1 MSKYSNPAYLFTRN
15 ALKRVMRNRT
25 YTARRGILKGMQR
38 RGGLDFIP
46 RKNNAEEEFLLSLD
60 IPGQTVLDVGAY
72 EGIMTVFFASRTG
85 PGGKVYSYEPN
96 PASASIIQANAAI
109 NNLHNVTIRQV
120 AVGSAL
126 GEAELMFS
134 DLDPAQGSLQSD
146 VQGNIRGQRRVQAIK
161 VPIVTIDQEIE
172 TERVGTPNFVKIDTE
187 GFEYDVLQGMTQ
199 TLRDIRP
206 ALYIENHGAN
216 WEQRLD
222 NTERLTRVLYEN
234 NYEVYFVE
242 QDEHM
247 KTPERRWSFHLYCT
261 PK

>member
-1 MSKYSNPAYLFTRN
+1 
-15 ALKRVMRNRT
+15 
-25 YTARRGILKGMQR
+25 
-38 RGGLDFIP
+38 
-46 RKNNAEEEFLLSLD
+46 
-60 IPGQTVLDVGAY
+60 
-72 EGIMTVFFASRTG
+72 
-85 PGGKVYSYEPN
+85 
-96 PASASIIQANAAI
+96 
-109 NNLHNVTIRQV
+109 V